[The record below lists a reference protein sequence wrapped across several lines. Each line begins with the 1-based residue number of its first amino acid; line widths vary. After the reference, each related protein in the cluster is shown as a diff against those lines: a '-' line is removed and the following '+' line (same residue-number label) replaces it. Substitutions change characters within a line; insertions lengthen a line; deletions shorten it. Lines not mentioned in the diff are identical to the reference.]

1 MENLCRLNHP
11 AISDASD
18 GSPARCARLRRPA
31 VAHATLVA
39 LRGGRGGFFCV
50 GSTGAPLPVVTE
62 SCTRMTIPRG
72 LIAGTAAAM
81 ALVWAVRDRPGA
93 ETRVL
98 SRANC
103 ALCRPARSHR
113 PKPAGQDPS
122 RPHSPA
128 LGRVPVGNGR
138 KVTRSGSSPNTAS
151 APDTCATSSTTRG
164 SGCGYGSACATA
176 GYPASPPSCPMT
188 TPWHANDA
196 SSAGTR
202 SRLQRNQR
210 ACAGCRPAHRARATH
225 ARRVTRSDR
234 HQHRTGAEDAD
245 RRPDPRARRRA
256 PRPVAEPLA

>member
-1 MENLCRLNHP
+1 MSSAVQTALYAGLLVLTVRSRRVKILLVRTVQRWTINPLMRLLF
-11 AISDASD
+11 AI
-18 GSPARCARLRRPA
+18 GIN
-31 VAHATLVA
+31 
-39 LRGGRGGFFCV
+39 
-50 GSTGAPLPVVTE
+50 PL
-62 SCTRMTIPRG
+62 G
-72 LIAGTAAAM
+72 LAI
-81 ALVWAVRDRPGA
+81 L
-93 ETRVL
+93 ETRG
-98 SRANC
+98 R
-103 ALCRPARSHR
+103 RSG
-113 PKPAGQDPS
+113 KP
-122 RPHSPA
+122 R
-128 LGRVPVGNGR
+128 RVPVGNGR

-225 ARRVTRSDR
+225 ARRVTRSNQ
-234 HQHRTGAEDAD
+234 HQHQTNTENAD
-245 RRPDPRARRRA
+245 RQPDPRARRRA